1 MNGLDDKKGHI
12 ASLIKLAQ
20 ADGVISQYESNLI
33 KMIAIRMGISSNDFN
48 EIVINIDSINS
59 LPPSKREEKEVYLY
73 NIFML
78 MKIDLKTDPEEQS
91 ICEELALRLGFGVDE
106 IKRAGEFMTAN
117 LNEVTDFESFKNV
130 LTNK

>member
-1 MNGLDDKKGHI
+1 MIGLDDKKGHI
-12 ASLIKLAQ
+12 AALIKLAK

-59 LPPSKREEKEVYLY
+59 LPPSKPEEKEVYLY
-73 NIFML
+73 NVFML

-91 ICEELALRLGFGVDE
+91 ICEELGLRLGFGVDE

-117 LNEVTDFESFKNV
+117 LNEITDFADFQKV
-130 LTNK
+130 LHNK